1 MAINWEFPPPRSGV
15 VGAWDKFVGP
25 GATRAEMV
33 LQLVIPAV
41 AAIAAPFYASHVV
54 EGWSLTQYI
63 VCFILAFDTA
73 GGVVTNATS
82 SAKRWYHRAGQGF
95 RQHFGMASLH
105 LIHIIVVSWLY
116 LGLDIAWLLIA
127 GGYLLAASAV
137 ILFVPQYLQR
147 PTSLV
152 SYACGLLISMYL
164 LRQPEG
170 LEWFLPL
177 FYLKLLVSHLPKEE
191 PYRPYEPSK
200 QSNAVDR

>member
-1 MAINWEFPPPRSGV
+1 MAITWEFPPPRSGV
-15 VGAWDKFVGP
+15 AGAWDKFVGP